1 MKDRRFLTVG
11 EGIILAALVFGLI
24 VWLVLPK
31 KTGAQVILTRS
42 GKELARYALDTPTSI
57 PVEGANGF
65 SLTLVIE
72 DGMAHVED
80 STCPDLICQH
90 HAPISK
96 TGEAIICLP
105 GQISV
110 TIEGG
115 ERLGQDAV
123 SG

>member
-1 MKDRRFLTVG
+1 MGNRRLITLG
-11 EGIILAALVFGLI
+11 EGVVLAALVLGLVI
-24 VWLVLPK
+24 WLIFPRD
-31 KTGAQVILTRS
+31 TGAQVVLKRS
-42 GKELARYALDTPTSI
+42 GEELGRYALDTSIRI
-57 PVEGANGF
+57 PVDGANGF

-72 DGMAHVED
+72 EGRAHVED

-90 HAPISK
+90 HVPISR

-105 GQISV
+105 GQVSV
-110 TIEGG
+110 TVEGG

>member
-1 MKDRRFLTVG
+1 MKNNRFLTLR
-11 EGIILAALVFGLI
+11 EGLVLSALVLGLVI
-24 VWLVLPK
+24 WLIWPK
-31 KTGAQVILTRS
+31 AAGAQAVLKRS
-42 GKELARYALDTPTSI
+42 GEEVGRYALDMPVRV

-65 SLTLVIE
+65 SLTLVVE
-72 DGMAHVED
+72 NGKAHVED

-105 GQISV
+105 GQVSV

-115 ERLGQDAV
+115 ERLEQDAI

>member
-1 MKDRRFLTVG
+1 MGKRRFINPG
-11 EGIILAALVFGLI
+11 EAAVLAALVLGLVI
-24 VWLVLPK
+24 WLVLPK
-31 KTGAQVILTRS
+31 SAGAQAVLTRS
-42 GKELARYALDTPTSI
+42 GEELGRYALDTPTRV

-72 DGMAHVED
+72 DGTAHVED

-105 GQISV
+105 GQVSV
-110 TIEGG
+110 TVEGG
-115 ERLGQDAV
+115 ERLGQDAI

>member
-1 MKDRRFLTVG
+1 MGKHRFITLG
-11 EGIILAALVFGLI
+11 EAAVLAALVLVLI

-31 KTGAQVILTRS
+31 RTGAQAILTRS
-42 GKELARYALDTPTSI
+42 GEELGRYALDTPVRV

-65 SLTLVIE
+65 SLTLVVE
-72 DGMAHVED
+72 DGMAHVEG

-105 GQISV
+105 GQVSV